1 MTCTARDSALPRRP
15 MIAAA
20 RGVRHCT
27 VTAAALAVMLCS
39 QAQAADMPDETF
51 LRGSYTTERSTGGVS
66 WDGIVLGGHIGY
78 SNLST
83 DFFDRTVEATTSSKS
98 FGGFVGYNIQ
108 VDELVLGFDVGYNR
122 LSSMQMTANGLG
134 GVFSSSLKLTDYATF
149 RGRAGYAFGQ
159 FLPYAFVG
167 AAVGRMNYSTRV
179 AGIVTD
185 SRDNAYSGGFV
196 AGLGLDVALMPN
208 VFLRGEWEFVAFS
221 EVGGTRS
228 SLNTGRVGVGLKF

>member
-1 MTCTARDSALPRRP
+1 MTFTSRDSALHRRP
-15 MIAAA
+15 MLAAA
-20 RGVRHCT
+20 HGARHCT
-27 VTAAALAVMLCS
+27 VTAAALLVVLCG

-51 LRGSYTTERSTGGVS
+51 LRGSYTTERSTGEVR
-66 WDGIVLGGHIGY
+66 WDGIMLGGHVGY

-83 DFFDRTVEATTSSKS
+83 DFFDRTVEVTTNSKS
-98 FGGFVGYNIQ
+98 YGGFIGYNIQ
-108 VDELVLGFDVGYNR
+108 LDELVLGFDVGYNR
-122 LSSMQMTANGLG
+122 LSGMQTTADGLG
-134 GVFSSSLKLTDYATF
+134 GVLSSSLTLTDYATF

-159 FLPYAFVG
+159 FLPYAFLG
-167 AAVGRMNYSTRV
+167 AAVGRMNYLNVR
-179 AGIVTD
+179 AGTVTD

-221 EVGGTRS
+221 TVGSTRS